1 MVRAGS
7 TLCLALEEHVRE
19 RRGKAADVT
28 RGKETFDLIAHS
40 QKIAEVFYHRLGWKT
55 VGEDFLEEGQPH
67 CKVVKTI
74 QLNPE
79 PAIAVLNGSKP
90 PTRSYAVRWCET
102 QADIDRCIQIRI
114 AVFVDEQGF
123 SMEDELDEKDP
134 VSDHF
139 LMTTVDAEGKE
150 EDVGTIRWWPK
161 PGLAAG
167 KIGRVCVLPK
177 YRGGG
182 TGKLLM
188 TSIEEHVR
196 NRRGK
201 AGEAS
206 KGKESVTAVVHSQM
220 HAEGFYSKAGYV
232 REGDK
237 FMEDGAFHCKLVKEI
252 QLVPETA

>member
-1 MVRAGS
+1 MRTHS
-7 TLCLALEEHVRE
+7 YRPELLLTLSLLS
-19 RRGKAADVT
+19 RR
-28 RGKETFDLIAHS
+28 
-40 QKIAEVFYHRLGWKT
+40 
-55 VGEDFLEEGQPH
+55 
-67 CKVVKTI
+67 
-74 QLNPE
+74 

-123 SMEDELDEKDP
+123 SMEDELDEYVAWYPSNELKLTRHVRTHRKDP
-134 VSDHF
+134 ESDHF
-139 LMTTVDAEGKE
+139 LMTTVGADGKE

-167 KIGRVCVLPK
+167 KIGRVCGQSPVRLPDTLADVHPSAVLPK

-201 AGEAS
+201 AGAAA
-206 KGKESVTAVVHSQM
+206 KGKPSVTAVVHSQM
-220 HAEGFYSKAGYV
+220 HAEGFYQKAGYV

-237 FMEDGAFHCKLVKEI
+237 FMEVRSAFRLTRSA
-252 QLVPETA
+252 TAD